1 MREHRPSE
9 SRRKRR
15 RQLAHICI
23 FTFYKTF
30 YSTVLYYS
38 SHYSKTFTRLSLFLS
53 SSSLTSRSTSAL
65 LLFAFNSSSSSLF
78 FDESIRLIAR
88 MVFASSSFD
97 SFLKTSA
104 FNRSCLAS
112 LSRRDV
118 ENTTAENPIKN
129 VDASESFCQF
139 AAFEN
144 LGLLIFLCG
153 EASELEIRHFFYS
166 LKSHSFFSCRGD
178 SERESVKKSTAR
190 KESQTESTHRRCFF
204 GRVHRGEREKEK
216 SKGTLVGGENWSDR
230 MFFHVRREKNVVLEP
245 RHFGARMKDVIME
258 KIKLE
263 VRLFIY

>member
-1 MREHRPSE
+1 M
-9 SRRKRR
+9 
-15 RQLAHICI
+15 L
-23 FTFYKTF
+23 
-30 YSTVLYYS
+30 
-38 SHYSKTFTRLSLFLS
+38 
-53 SSSLTSRSTSAL
+53 
-65 LLFAFNSSSSSLF
+65 
-78 FDESIRLIAR
+78 
-88 MVFASSSFD
+88 VFASSSFD

-104 FNRSCLAS
+104 FNRSCLHS

-118 ENTTAENPIKN
+118 ENTTAETPIKN

-139 AAFEN
+139 SLFEN
-144 LGLLIFLCG
+144 LGLLISLLSFG

-166 LKSHSFFSCRGD
+166 LKSHSFFSCCGD
-178 SERESVKKSTAR
+178 SERERVKKSTAR

-263 VRLFIY
+263 VRLFMY

>member
-88 MVFASSSFD
+88 MVFASSSSFD

-144 LGLLIFLCG
+144 LGLLISLLSFG
-153 EASELEIRHFFYS
+153 EATASWKFVT
-166 LKSHSFFSCRGD
+166 SF
-178 SERESVKKSTAR
+178 
-190 KESQTESTHRRCFF
+190 
-204 GRVHRGEREKEK
+204 
-216 SKGTLVGGENWSDR
+216 TL
-230 MFFHVRREKNVVLEP
+230 
-245 RHFGARMKDVIME
+245 
-258 KIKLE
+258 
-263 VRLFIY
+263 

>member
-53 SSSLTSRSTSAL
+53 SSSLTSRSTSTL

-78 FDESIRLIAR
+78 FDESIRLITR

-166 LKSHSFFSCRGD
+166 LKSHSFFSCCGD
-178 SERESVKKSTAR
+178 SERERASKKAPHG
-190 KESQTESTHRRCFF
+190 K
-204 GRVHRGEREKEK
+204 RVRQRAHISGVFSEGFIEERERKR
-216 SKGTLVGGENWSDR
+216 SPKG
-230 MFFHVRREKNVVLEP
+230 H
-245 RHFGARMKDVIME
+245 
-258 KIKLE
+258 
-263 VRLFIY
+263 